1 MPHNAFY
8 HPHAYF
14 WMILVLLFIVTF
26 FLYRANVAKGAKIT
40 HMVLRLF
47 YVIMIVTGI
56 ALLVLKAFLF
66 TYIIKGL
73 LALLLIY
80 LMEMILVK
88 TKKGISG
95 KSLASYWVLCLAAL
109 LVVVLIGYR
118 VIIF

>member
-1 MPHNAFY
+1 MPYNAFY
-8 HPHAYF
+8 HPHASF
-14 WMILVLLFIVTF
+14 WMILVLLFVVTF

-47 YVIMIVTGI
+47 YVIMVGTGI
-56 ALLVLKAFLF
+56 ALLVLKGFLF

-80 LMEMILVK
+80 FMEMILVK

-95 KSLASYWVLCLAAL
+95 LASYWVLCLAAL